1 MGGSRKP
8 DRPTAADQSNV
19 GGTHG
24 PITSH
29 DKVQISITAMG
40 DNWAYFLRTIS
51 AMLTSEAELST
62 NGMRDPSYEDVSL
75 LHRAISS
82 KKSRTDTRGEEI
94 ISRANSSTS
103 KLTFKLRTS
112 CPPLTS

>member
-1 MGGSRKP
+1 
-8 DRPTAADQSNV
+8 
-19 GGTHG
+19 
-24 PITSH
+24 
-29 DKVQISITAMG
+29 
-40 DNWAYFLRTIS
+40 
-51 AMLTSEAELST
+51 MLTLEAELST

>member
-24 PITSH
+24 A
-29 DKVQISITAMG
+29 QISITAMG

-75 LHRAISS
+75 LHRAISC

-94 ISRANSSTS
+94 ISGANSSTS
-103 KLTFKLRTS
+103 KLTFRLRTS